1 MSSSPPSIFEAVASR
16 LISVD
21 GVRAVELTSGRRSMA
36 FGSPV
41 GEPQF
46 HSSLGTNISV
56 SVWGEDLPAIE
67 AIVELAKLV
76 ELREQE
82 IADLAEALTQAND
95 RQLRLY
101 ELARLTIDV
110 LDHGQTITT
119 MLTHGLQLLD
129 TQVAAIVSSSGF
141 VDVQRG
147 DPGKTVDNIAT
158 TQQQWLLDLAQSAL
172 GVSKFARSIHKDTWY
187 SLLNRF
193 LVGDIEYIL
202 AVGRPDLA
210 FGTPE
215 RKIMDALAGTLAASL
230 RVVALHESALSQAVV
245 EGEHATAAKLAA
257 DVLPAILPQAPG
269 INYFAR
275 TKPARLVGGD
285 FYTAVVHEGVLR
297 FAVGDVTGKGL
308 PAAILMTNAIT
319 VSNLVFSRNRGDS
332 AMDLLIDI
340 ARGLD
345 SLLLGSH
352 RFITML
358 VGTAVADPTT
368 GNVHLSLVNAGHSPV
383 LLWCNSV
390 VSAVSPMTPPVGVT
404 LPKANSPFD
413 VILAPGDALF
423 VGSDGLSE
431 QENPCGAMFGE
442 AAVAA
447 LITSRQNAEDLANS
461 VLSAVN
467 VHAGDQPRSDDQ
479 TVLVLR
485 PSTSPNLRAQ
495 STFKRI
501 YQ

>member
-1 MSSSPPSIFEAVASR
+1 MSSSPPSIFEGIATR

-46 HSSLGTNISV
+46 RSSLGTNISV

-67 AIVELAKLV
+67 AIVELARLV

-110 LDHGQTITT
+110 LDHGQTIAT

-129 TQVAAIVSSSGF
+129 TQVAAVVSSSGF
-141 VDVQRG
+141 VAVQRA
-147 DPGKTVDNIAT
+147 DESNTVDENAT
-158 TQQQWLLDLAQSAL
+158 TQQQWLLDLATSAL
-172 GVSKFARSIHKDTWY
+172 GVSKFARSAHNNAWY

-193 LVGDIEYIL
+193 LIGDIEYVL
-202 AVGRPDLA
+202 AIGRPDLT

-215 RKIMDALAGTLAASL
+215 RKIMDALAGTLASSL
-230 RVVALHESALSQAVV
+230 RVVALHESALSQAIV

-257 DVLPAILPQAPG
+257 DVLPVILPQAPG
-269 INYFAR
+269 IDYFAR

-319 VSNLVFSRNRGDS
+319 VSNLVFSRNQGDS
-332 AMDLLIDI
+332 AMELLIDI

-345 SLLLGSH
+345 SLLLGSN

-358 VGTAVADPTT
+358 VGTAVTDLAT

-404 LPKANSPFD
+404 LPKANSPFE
-413 VILAPGDALF
+413 VILSPGDVLF

-431 QENPCGAMFGE
+431 QENACGAMFGE

-447 LITSRQNAEDLANS
+447 LLNSHQSAEGLANS
-461 VLSAVN
+461 VLGAVHI
-467 VHAGDQPRSDDQ
+467 HAGNRPRSDDQ

-485 PSTSPNLRAQ
+485 PSSSTDLRAQ
-495 STFKRI
+495 SNVKEDCR
-501 YQ
+501 